1 MLKLFIGGNSQGH
14 NDLAIKAYNGII
26 ADGKEDSIESIE
38 NADVIVNYHEFVRK
52 IMENGKDP
60 LEFSQ
65 NINAKAVACDEVGCG
80 VVPMDK
86 KQILYREAVGRSCCI
101 LAERAERVTRVICVI
116 GVIIT

>member
-1 MLKLFIGGNSQGH
+1 MEKKIALKAL
-14 NDLAIKAYNGII
+14 KMP
-26 ADGKEDSIESIE
+26 
-38 NADVIVNYHEFVRK
+38 DVIVNYHEFVRK

-101 LAERAERVTRVICVI
+101 LAERAERVTRVICGI
-116 GVIIT
+116 GVIINENYFNKTWQNNRQCKRLF

>member
-60 LEFSQ
+60 LE
-65 NINAKAVACDEVGCG
+65 
-80 VVPMDK
+80 
-86 KQILYREAVGRSCCI
+86 
-101 LAERAERVTRVICVI
+101 ERAERVTRVICGI
-116 GVIIT
+116 GVIIK

>member
-1 MLKLFIGGNSQGH
+1 MKLFIGGNSQGH

-60 LEFSQ
+60 LEFSR
-65 NINAKAVACDEVGCG
+65 NINAKAVAC
-80 VVPMDK
+80 DK

-101 LAERAERVTRVICVI
+101 LAERAERVTRVICGI
-116 GVIIT
+116 GVIIK

>member
-38 NADVIVNYHEFVRK
+38 NADVIFNYHEFVRK

-101 LAERAERVTRVICVI
+101 LAERAERVTRVICGI
-116 GVIIT
+116 GVIIK

>member
-1 MLKLFIGGNSQGH
+1 MKLFIGGNSQGH

-52 IMENGKDP
+52 IME
-60 LEFSQ
+60 
-65 NINAKAVACDEVGCG
+65 KAVACDEVGCG

-101 LAERAERVTRVICVI
+101 LAERAERVTRVICGI
-116 GVIIT
+116 GVIIK

>member
-52 IMENGKDP
+52 IMEKGKDP

-65 NINAKAVACDEVGCG
+65 NINAKAIACD

-101 LAERAERVTRVICVI
+101 LAERAERVTRVICGI
-116 GVIIT
+116 GVIIK

>member
-80 VVPMDK
+80 VVPMDIQRGCRQK
-86 KQILYREAVGRSCCI
+86 LLYIGRKSRESYSCDLWNRSDY
-101 LAERAERVTRVICVI
+101 
-116 GVIIT
+116 

>member
-52 IMENGKDP
+52 IMEKTLWNFLK
-60 LEFSQ
+60 
-65 NINAKAVACDEVGCG
+65 
-80 VVPMDK
+80 
-86 KQILYREAVGRSCCI
+86 ILMQRLLPAMK
-101 LAERAERVTRVICVI
+101 
-116 GVIIT
+116 

>member
-38 NADVIVNYHEFVRK
+38 I
-52 IMENGKDP
+52 
-60 LEFSQ
+60 
-65 NINAKAVACDEVGCG
+65 GCG

-101 LAERAERVTRVICVI
+101 LAERAERVTRVICGI
-116 GVIIT
+116 GVIIK

>member
-52 IMENGKDP
+52 IMEMEKTLWNFLK
-60 LEFSQ
+60 
-65 NINAKAVACDEVGCG
+65 
-80 VVPMDK
+80 
-86 KQILYREAVGRSCCI
+86 ILMQRLLPAMK
-101 LAERAERVTRVICVI
+101 
-116 GVIIT
+116 

>member
-52 IMENGKDP
+52 IME
-60 LEFSQ
+60 FSQ

-101 LAERAERVTRVICVI
+101 LAERAERVTRVICGI
-116 GVIIT
+116 GVIIK